1 MLEEKYIIKAQRE
14 LNETEETKNNALAQ
28 LRLWISRHDFFKN
41 CRQDDKFLLQFLR
54 TKKYNMERVIDLFER
69 YLLLKNTYPK
79 WFDYGQTEEDRMWQ
93 LYDSGFV
100 YPLIERDEE
109 GRRVI
114 MIQAQ
119 KLDPKVFTFADILRL
134 VTLIAQTLLEEEE
147 TQISGV
153 VVILDYSNITLAHL
167 RLFPLS
173 DVVSFVEIIR
183 TSSIGRQKMMYMVSM
198 PNFATMLVEVAK
210 KVLSEKLRKRIKL
223 LKSMDELQ
231 NEFDMTLLPLEF
243 GGKIPESVMLD
254 EFKKLANE
262 RSTYIKE
269 IVDGVD
275 WDKVALEVDDGSCTI
290 T

>member
-1 MLEEKYIIKAQRE
+1 
-14 LNETEETKNNALAQ
+14 
-28 LRLWISRHDFFKN
+28 
-41 CRQDDKFLLQFLR
+41 
-54 TKKYNMERVIDLFER
+54 
-69 YLLLKNTYPK
+69 
-79 WFDYGQTEEDRMWQ
+79 
-93 LYDSGFV
+93 
-100 YPLIERDEE
+100 
-109 GRRVI
+109 

-119 KLDPKVFTFADILRL
+119 KLDPKIYTFADILRL

-153 VVILDYSNITLAHL
+153 VVILDYTNVTLAHL

-183 TSSIGRQKMMYMVSM
+183 TSSIGRHKMMYMVSM
-198 PNFATMLVEVAK
+198 PNFATVLMEVAK

-223 LKSMDELQ
+223 LKSMNDLQDEL
-231 NEFDMTLLPLEF
+231 DMSLLPLEF

-254 EFKKLANE
+254 EFKKLASE
-262 RSTYIKE
+262 RSTYVKE

-275 WDKVALEVDDGSCTI
+275 WDKVALELDNDSCTI